1 MLTLF
6 FYLRV
11 NSPPANTSLTGLSK
25 PTITVSYRALF
36 SDGFDKTAA
45 ELLQHLNQTLS
56 SNSYVLQNSTTF
68 FGLVKDNDFT
78 LRGKEWSKKS
88 ADIFTV
94 WKLSKYVLF
103 SNSYFP
109 IFGLSTGKY
118 GPKKTPQVY
127 DQKRKLFRTN
137 SFVLAHS
144 SAQKF
149 YIEQLTVKSS
159 IQGPEKT
166 PYLDT
171 FHTVFRIFRS
181 IVL

>member
-25 PTITVSYRALF
+25 PTITVSYRASF

-78 LRGKEWSKKS
+78 LRGKE
-88 ADIFTV
+88 
-94 WKLSKYVLF
+94 
-103 SNSYFP
+103 
-109 IFGLSTGKY
+109 
-118 GPKKTPQVY
+118 
-127 DQKRKLFRTN
+127 
-137 SFVLAHS
+137 
-144 SAQKF
+144 
-149 YIEQLTVKSS
+149 
-159 IQGPEKT
+159 
-166 PYLDT
+166 
-171 FHTVFRIFRS
+171 
-181 IVL
+181 